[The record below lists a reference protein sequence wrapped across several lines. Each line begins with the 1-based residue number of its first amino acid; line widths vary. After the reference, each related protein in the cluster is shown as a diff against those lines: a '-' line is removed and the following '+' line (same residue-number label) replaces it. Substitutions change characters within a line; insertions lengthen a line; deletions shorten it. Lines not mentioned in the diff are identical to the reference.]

1 MTKSKEDHMEAI
13 KKYAFRGKIEEED
26 FIHRVVLIK
35 VSSIISKILL
45 QDHFKEHGIANVTYK
60 IQLLKWYECW
70 VPRYQVGG

>member
-1 MTKSKEDHMEAI
+1 MTKSQEDHMEAI

-35 VSSIISKILL
+35 VSSRRSKILL
-45 QDHFKEHGIANVTYK
+45 ETYFKKYGIANVTYN